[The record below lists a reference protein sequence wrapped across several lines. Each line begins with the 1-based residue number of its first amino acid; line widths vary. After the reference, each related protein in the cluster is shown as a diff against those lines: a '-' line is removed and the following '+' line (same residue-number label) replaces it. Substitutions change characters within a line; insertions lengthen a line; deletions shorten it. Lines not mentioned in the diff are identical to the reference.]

1 MKLTYNGPADAVNLL
16 ATGQRAE
23 RGKPIDITD
32 EATAASLIEQGW
44 TEPKPAKKAAPA
56 AAVKAS
62 PDAPKKENA

>member
-1 MKLTYNGPADAVNLL
+1 MKLTYNGPSDAVNLL

-23 RGKPIDITD
+23 KGKPIDITD
-32 EATAASLIEQGW
+32 PAVAASLIEQGW
-44 TEPKPAKKAAPA
+44 TEPRPVKKAAPV

>member
-1 MKLTYNGPADAVNLL
+1 MKLQYNGPSDAVNIL

-23 RGKPIDITD
+23 KGKPIDITD
-32 EATAASLIEQGW
+32 EAVAASLIEQGW

-62 PDAPKKENA
+62 PDAPEEGDA

>member
-1 MKLTYNGPADAVNLL
+1 MNLTYPGPADAVNIL

-32 EATAASLIEQGW
+32 KAVAVSLIEQGW
-44 TEPKPAKKAAPA
+44 TEPKPVKKAAPV

>member
-1 MKLTYNGPADAVNLL
+1 MLLTYNGPSDAVNLL

-23 RGKPIDITD
+23 KGKPIDITD
-32 EATAASLIEQGW
+32 PAVAASLIEQGW
-44 TEPKPAKKAAPA
+44 TEPRPVKKAAPA